1 MGWFTQHWAPLKL
14 WCGCGK
20 TQGHKKKLTEK
31 GKTCRT
37 EISGKACQNARST
50 HMGNICKL
58 LNQNKDLKAQEEI
71 AQTN

>member
-1 MGWFTQHWAPLKL
+1 M
-14 WCGCGK
+14 
-20 TQGHKKKLTEK
+20 QGHKKKLTEK

-58 LNQNKDLKAQEEI
+58 LNQKKGFESSRRDRSDKLKDAFNKAHG
-71 AQTN
+71 A

>member
-1 MGWFTQHWAPLKL
+1 MEG
-14 WCGCGK
+14 GK

-31 GKTCRT
+31 GKKCRT

-58 LNQNKDLKAQEEI
+58 LNQNKDLKAQEEEI

>member
-1 MGWFTQHWAPLKL
+1 MEG
-14 WCGCGK
+14 GE

-37 EISGKACQNARST
+37 EISGKACPNSRST

-58 LNQNKDLKAQEEI
+58 LNQNKDLKAQEEERDRSDKLKD
-71 AQTN
+71 AFNKAHGA